1 MKWVDFNS
9 KYNQSCKDCTMRH
22 VGCHSKCD
30 MYKEEKELRAKERQG
45 LVKEHNNQIV
55 GIYKEYGRKRRLLR

>member
-1 MKWVDFNS
+1 MEWIDFNS

-30 MYKEEKELRAKERQG
+30 KYKEEKTLRTKERQG
-45 LVKEHNNQIV
+45 LIREHENRV
-55 GIYKEYGRKRRLLR
+55 LSIYKENGRKRRLF

>member
-9 KYNQSCKDCTMRH
+9 KYNQSCKDCAKRH

-30 MYKEEKELRAKERQG
+30 NYKEEKALRTKERKG
-45 LVKEHNNQIV
+45 LIKEHNNQIV
-55 GIYKEYGRKRRLLR
+55 GIYEEYGRKRRLF

>member
-9 KYNQSCKDCTMRH
+9 KYNQSCRDCQMRH

-30 MYKEEKELRAKERQG
+30 KYKEEKALRIKETQG
-45 LVKEHNNQIV
+45 LIEEHNNQIV
-55 GIYKEYGRKRRLLR
+55 GIYKEYGRKRRLL